1 MSRTPNPPER
11 SFDAEDE
18 DEQLDHAEHAP
29 APGSA
34 TFVAPVEAAGWR
46 LDQFLVGELDSVSR
60 SRVQQ
65 MIEQGAV
72 LVDGKREKAS
82 LKLRG
87 GEAVVV
93 IGEQHVAPLE
103 AHAENIPLTV
113 VYEDDDL
120 AVINKPAGMMVH
132 AGSGATD
139 EARSGGTLV
148 NALLYRFPHLSSIG
162 GELRPGIVHRLD
174 KETSGLIVIAKNDA
188 AHEALAEM
196 FATRQVAKTYVALV
210 HGKLPEEAATILAPI
225 SRDAVRR
232 TRMTTRRLDGARN
245 AVTHYRVTDRLETRF
260 GPFTLARVRIET
272 GRTHQIRVH
281 MASISHP
288 VVGDTLYGSP
298 EKVVALPLSTT
309 RKAPREVLELGRNFL
324 HSSELEFTHPVSGK
338 QIELKVPLPPELDD
352 YLIQLRNQSSN
363 TGETPIDF
371 ERDPRLDDSF
381 EEPASDPTLQA

>member
-1 MSRTPNPPER
+1 MSEME
-11 SFDAEDE
+11 S
-18 DEQLDHAEHAP
+18 L
-29 APGSA
+29 
-34 TFVAPVEAAGWR
+34 VVPVEAAGWR
-46 LDQFLVGELDSVSR
+46 LDQFLAGELDSVSR

-65 MIEQGAV
+65 LVEQGDV

-87 GEAVVV
+87 GESITVHGQQQV
-93 IGEQHVAPLE
+93 QPLE
-103 AHAENIPLTV
+103 AHAEDIPLEI

-120 AVINKPAGMMVH
+120 AVVNKTAGMMVH

-139 EARSGGTLV
+139 DARSGGTLV
-148 NALLYRFPHLSSIG
+148 NALLHRFPGSLSGVG
-162 GELRPGIVHRLD
+162 GDLRPGIVHRLD
-174 KETSGLIVIAKNDA
+174 KETSGLIIIAKNDA

-196 FATRQVAKTYVALV
+196 FADRRMTKTYVALV
-210 HGKLPEEAATILAPI
+210 QGRLPEDAATILSPI

-245 AVTHYRVTDRLETRF
+245 AVTHYRVIERLDTRF

-288 VVGDTLYGSP
+288 VVGDTLYGAP
-298 EKVVALPLSTT
+298 EKLIALPLSIT

-324 HSSELEFTHPVSGK
+324 HSAELEFTQPISGK
-338 QIELKVPLPPELDD
+338 VVDLKIPLPAELESF
-352 YLIQLRNQSSN
+352 LERL
-363 TGETPIDF
+363 
-371 ERDPRLDDSF
+371 RDPIPVAKEGNPEEDS
-381 EEPASDPTLQA
+381 ELVQDEDADWQNAR